1 MTLAEAGRQA
11 GVDLYNYQTKDGRGI
26 RRALDYLTPYAD
38 AAREW
43 PHQQINEMGNA
54 RRDLAYLLRRASI
67 AFREPKYEE
76 LLEKHLANEVAQ
88 QRWRLLWPR

>member
-1 MTLAEAGRQA
+1 MES
-11 GVDLYNYQTKDGRGI
+11 
-26 RRALDYLTPYAD
+26 
-38 AAREW
+38 
-43 PHQQINEMGNA
+43 A

-76 LLEKHLANEVAQ
+76 PLEKHMANEVAQ